1 MKHSFERHTMKQ
13 ITFLF
18 FTLLGVSLSG
28 QSAKYFSETFA
39 NVVKEVNPAVVTI
52 TSERLLKADQFR
64 HPFEEFFGDDF
75 FRYYSPERE
84 RRSQALGSGVIV
96 DAVNGYILTN
106 NHVVQDADEI
116 SIFLMDEREFEAE
129 VVGTDPESDLA
140 VLKIKADNLSGVKLG
155 DSDKLNVGAWV
166 LAIGSPFSANLSHT
180 VTAGIVSA
188 KGRSS
193 VIGGVD
199 YQDFIQTDAAINP
212 GNSGG
217 ALVNLDGELVG
228 INTAIATGGY
238 MRSNAGVGFAIPS
251 NLAKNIMDD
260 LISEGRVIRAWLGV
274 FIQDV
279 NDGIAKALEL
289 PDRNGAV
296 VTEVVDG
303 SPADKAGFKVEDV
316 ITDFAGK
323 KVRDSSH
330 LKNLVSSSQPETKEP
345 VEIIRR
351 GRNRT
356 LRVNLVELPE
366 KDVIFASNIAPSY
379 SLGMRVEDLDASTAR
394 RFRLSDDQLGVV
406 VVEVSQ
412 SSAASR
418 AGVQPGDIIKR
429 VGDNEIESARE
440 FKNALSKLDD
450 EDSVLLLIKRRGGSI
465 FLPVELN

>member
-1 MKHSFERHTMKQ
+1 MKKY
-13 ITFLF
+13 ILV
-18 FTLLGVSLSG
+18 FTLLIFVSLHG

-39 NVVKEVNPAVVTI
+39 DVVKNVNPAVVTI
-52 TSERLLKADQFR
+52 TSEKVQSGRFQ

-129 VVGTDPESDLA
+129 VVGTDPKSDLA
-140 VLKIKADNLSGVKLG
+140 VLRIDADNLTGVRLG
-155 DSDKLNVGAWV
+155 DSDGLDVGEWV

-217 ALVNLDGELVG
+217 ALVNLEGKLVG

-251 NLAKNIMDD
+251 NLAKRIMDD

-279 NDGIAKALEL
+279 NDGIAKALDL
-289 PDRNGAV
+289 PDRSGAV
-296 VTEVVDG
+296 VTEVVDD
-303 SPADKAGFKVEDV
+303 SPAA
-316 ITDFAGK
+316 
-323 KVRDSSH
+323 
-330 LKNLVSSSQPETKEP
+330 
-345 VEIIRR
+345 
-351 GRNRT
+351 
-356 LRVNLVELPE
+356 
-366 KDVIFASNIAPSY
+366 
-379 SLGMRVEDLDASTAR
+379 
-394 RFRLSDDQLGVV
+394 
-406 VVEVSQ
+406 
-412 SSAASR
+412 
-418 AGVQPGDIIKR
+418 
-429 VGDNEIESARE
+429 
-440 FKNALSKLDD
+440 
-450 EDSVLLLIKRRGGSI
+450 
-465 FLPVELN
+465 